1 MIDGDVAEAIAELK
15 QDVDGVHPRQ
25 RQRPAR
31 ADADGARTRRRVPAE
46 DLPYD
51 PRRAGKRFFG
61 ETSDAAALRLVDAK
75 PAGESFIFMYEPS
88 AKDAGNA

>member
-1 MIDGDVAEAIAELK
+1 MEHEL
-15 QDVDGVHPRQ
+15 VDEYRLKVFPTILG
-25 RQRPAR
+25 
-31 ADADGARTRRRVPAE
+31 
-46 DLPYD
+46 
-51 PRRAGKRFFG
+51 AGKRFIG